1 LSNSRFSNNSLCGR
15 GSRRGFL
22 KLAKKSIL
30 KLVSHTAV
38 PLCQVYFDRQPTER
52 LNGFADRAIELA
64 FPSSSFPVRPSLFN
78 QPPFLAASPTCK
90 EIKNQPLLRCRH
102 LEHLPIMNGEL
113 IGIDVTLT
121 LNNGVMD
128 TIIVAMDVSLEH

>member
-1 LSNSRFSNNSLCGR
+1 VLIFNLILIEWLSVYVSWVASPFSTCGR
-15 GSRRGFL
+15 DS
-22 KLAKKSIL
+22 K
-30 KLVSHTAV
+30 V
-38 PLCQVYFDRQPTER
+38 PLCQVYFDRRPTER
-52 LNGFADRAIELA
+52 LNGFADRAIGLA
-64 FPSSSFPVRPSLFN
+64 FPSSGFLVRPSLFN
-78 QPPFLAASPTCK
+78 QHPFLPASLTCK

-102 LEHLPIMNGEL
+102 LEHLPIMNCEL